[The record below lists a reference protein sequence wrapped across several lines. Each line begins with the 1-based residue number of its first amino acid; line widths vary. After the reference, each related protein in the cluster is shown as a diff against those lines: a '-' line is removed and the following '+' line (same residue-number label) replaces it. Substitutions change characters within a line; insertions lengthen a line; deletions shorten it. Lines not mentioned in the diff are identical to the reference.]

1 MLDADGGVDSA
12 VITKVRSAWN
22 KFRELAPF
30 LTAKRVSLQLRGKVY
45 ESCVRSC
52 MTYK

>member
-12 VITKVRSAWN
+12 VTTRVRCAWD

-30 LTAKRVSLQLRGKVY
+30 LAAKRVSLQVKGKVY
-45 ESCVRSC
+45 ESCVSVI
-52 MTYK
+52 K